1 MRLDWRQE
9 KKDMSNSTSKGTAL
23 VTGASR
29 GIGAVYADRLAK
41 RGYDLILVAR
51 SEPPLQAL
59 AATLPLYRT
68 PHHSDR
74 SGRQQQAGSRAGGSK
89 AEGRSEHHHAAQQCR
104 LRFRRSAARRRDR
117 KDGRHDRS
125 QLLTLSLA

>member
-1 MRLDWRQE
+1 
-9 KKDMSNSTSKGTAL
+9 MSNFSSKGTAL
-23 VTGASR
+23 ITGASR

-89 AEGRSEHHHAAQQCR
+89 AEGRSEHHHAGQQCR

-125 QLLTLSLA
+125 QHLTLSLA